1 MSNNYTIY
9 IHKNKINN
17 KVYIG
22 QTKQNPQK
30 RWDNGRGY
38 ETSSRFYNAIL
49 KYGWDNFEHLILYTG
64 LSEKEAEEKEKELI
78 AKYNSTNEKFGYNI
92 QPGGKSTKHSEETKR
107 KIGAANAISL
117 KGKKLSPERCALIS
131 EMFMGENNPFYGKH
145 HTDETKEKISSS
157 RKGKCVGE
165 QHPMYGK
172 KHTEEALLKISKN
185 RTGKG
190 GKAVIC
196 INTGEIFDCI
206 MDAARWCGLAN
217 GSSISQACRGNQKT
231 AGIHPITKEKLQ
243 WKYYERKNSK

>member
-92 QPGGKSTKHSEETKR
+92 
-107 KIGAANAISL
+107 
-117 KGKKLSPERCALIS
+117 
-131 EMFMGENNPFYGKH
+131 
-145 HTDETKEKISSS
+145 
-157 RKGKCVGE
+157 
-165 QHPMYGK
+165 
-172 KHTEEALLKISKN
+172 
-185 RTGKG
+185 
-190 GKAVIC
+190 
-196 INTGEIFDCI
+196 
-206 MDAARWCGLAN
+206 
-217 GSSISQACRGNQKT
+217 
-231 AGIHPITKEKLQ
+231 
-243 WKYYERKNSK
+243 